1 VTQGTEENYLA
12 LLVCIIK
19 KKSVNKALQDM
30 FGAVEQEIKTK
41 QMPDTEL
48 SRKIQEMR
56 QLRKDGK
63 KYSEIS
69 KKYGLPLGTVY
80 YHINGKTRKPKK

>member
-1 VTQGTEENYLA
+1 MKGTEENYFA
-12 LLVCIIK
+12 LLICIIK
-19 KKSVNKALQDM
+19 KKSVNKALQDI
-30 FGAVEQEIKTK
+30 FGVAEQEIKTK

-56 QLRKDGK
+56 RLREDGE
-63 KYSEIS
+63 KYGEIS

-80 YHINGKTRKPKK
+80 YYINGKTRKPKK